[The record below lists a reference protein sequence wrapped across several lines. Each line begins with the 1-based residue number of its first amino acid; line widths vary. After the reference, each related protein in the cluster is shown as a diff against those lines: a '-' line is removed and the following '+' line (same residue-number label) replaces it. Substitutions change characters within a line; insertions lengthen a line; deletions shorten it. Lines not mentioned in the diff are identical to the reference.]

1 MFVLL
6 LVCSQLLSADMVT
19 AQQES
24 DEEEARIR
32 AAVVESQRK
41 KQEEEAAAAAAA
53 AAGAQSNPRA
63 EQSRSLPGMITQAEL
78 QAMMS
83 EAVKAVSDPML
94 ERMRGIEAENIRN
107 KSSLSRVDG
116 QRRRSNE
123 IGKREGA
130 TASMAKQLDFVE
142 DTIAAAMD
150 TRESLLSLVLD
161 KPGNASVSAGT
172 GPLSP
177 SALVCKL
184 SDFPEGRR
192 GLEGLDG
199 MIASLKAKLQE
210 LLIVWNA
217 PSYQI
222 AFEAIRGN
230 DNTTGAEAEAAMDMI
245 GKAVSCAE
253 KSVGKQDKRK
263 ADRAWGTGA
272 EVREKEQ
279 GGWGRSDKK
288 AAPGSDGPA
297 WPTQSG
303 WGSENQW
310 DDTWNRP
317 HPPASPRPVPF
328 DGSAPQSAQDYHAS
342 RGIGPDDCAYCRKP
356 GHYKRDCP
364 LAKAATAKGKGGG
377 KGGSFR
383 RW

>member
-1 MFVLL
+1 
-6 LVCSQLLSADMVT
+6 
-19 AQQES
+19 
-24 DEEEARIR
+24 
-32 AAVVESQRK
+32 
-41 KQEEEAAAAAAA
+41 
-53 AAGAQSNPRA
+53 
-63 EQSRSLPGMITQAEL
+63 
-78 QAMMS
+78 MMS
-83 EAVKAVSDPML
+83 EAVKAVSDPMM
-94 ERMRGIEAENIRN
+94 ERMRGIEAENVRN

-142 DTIAAAMD
+142 DMIAAAMD

-161 KPGNASVSAGT
+161 KPGNVSVSAGA

-184 SDFPEGRR
+184 GDFPEGRR

-230 DNTTGAEAEAAMDMI
+230 DNATGAEAEAAMDMI
-245 GKAVSCAE
+245 GKAVTRAE
-253 KSVGKQDKRK
+253 RAGGKQDKRK
-263 ADRAWGTGA
+263 ADKTWGTGA
-272 EVREKEQ
+272 EIREKEQ
-279 GGWGRSDKK
+279 GGWGRTDKK

-297 WPTQSG
+297 WPIQPV
-303 WGSENQW
+303 WKNENQW

-342 RGIGPDDCAYCRKP
+342 RGIGPDDCAYCRQP

-364 LAKAATAKGKGGG
+364 LAKAASNKGKGGG